1 MWVNNINNFNNL
13 SNALLVLF
21 QIMTIE
27 GWTNVLNIASDS
39 TYPNYIS
46 MHFGNENV
54 AIVRFIFLAWIV
66 IGNFLVLNLF
76 VGVII
81 DNFNVIKEK
90 NSGVSMFRKE
100 QKTWVEI
107 QRLFLKKMPQKLIIP
122 PEDPIRN
129 WC

>member
-1 MWVNNINNFNNL
+1 MIK
-13 SNALLVLF
+13 
-21 QIMTIE
+21 
-27 GWTNVLNIASDS
+27 
-39 TYPNYIS
+39 
-46 MHFGNENV
+46 FGNENV
-54 AIVRFIFLAWIV
+54 GLVRLIFLAWIV

-100 QKTWVEI
+100 QKLWVEI
-107 QRLFLKKMPQKLIIP
+107 QRLFLKKTPAKLIIP

-129 WC
+129 WCYRVISHH

>member
-1 MWVNNINNFNNL
+1 
-13 SNALLVLF
+13 
-21 QIMTIE
+21 MTTE
-27 GWTNVLNIASDS
+27 GWTDTLNVANDS
-39 TYPNYIS
+39 TSPNYIRI
-46 MHFGNENV
+46 HFGNENE
-54 AIVRFIFLAWIV
+54 AIVTLIFVTWII

-100 QKTWVEI
+100 QKVWVEI

-129 WC
+129 WCYRLISHT